1 MMFFDS
7 ATTSEESDKEN
18 DASNNYQ
25 KNWSVEERV
34 TQKVQVVAVNS
45 LDDTSSNDQGKAGD
59 LQFR

>member
-18 DASNNYQ
+18 DASNDNQ
-25 KNWSVEERV
+25 KDRGVEKRV
-34 TQKVQVVAVNS
+34 TQKVQVVAVNT

>member
-18 DASNNYQ
+18 DASNDNQ

-34 TQKVQVVAVNS
+34 TQKVQVGAVNS

>member
-18 DASNNYQ
+18 DASNDNQ

-45 LDDTSSNDQGKAGD
+45 LDDTSSDDQGKASD

>member
-1 MMFFDS
+1 MMFFDG

-18 DASNNYQ
+18 DASNDNQ
-25 KNWSVEERV
+25 KNWGVEERV
-34 TQKVQVVAVNS
+34 SQKVQVVAVNT

>member
-25 KNWSVEERV
+25 ENWGVEERV
-34 TQKVQVVAVNS
+34 TQKVQVVAVNT
-45 LDDTSSNDQGKAGD
+45 LDDTSGNDQSKAGD
-59 LQFR
+59 LQFK

>member
-1 MMFFDS
+1 MMFFDG

-18 DASNNYQ
+18 DASNDNQ

-34 TQKVQVVAVNS
+34 TQKVQVVAVNT

>member
-18 DASNNYQ
+18 DASNDNQ